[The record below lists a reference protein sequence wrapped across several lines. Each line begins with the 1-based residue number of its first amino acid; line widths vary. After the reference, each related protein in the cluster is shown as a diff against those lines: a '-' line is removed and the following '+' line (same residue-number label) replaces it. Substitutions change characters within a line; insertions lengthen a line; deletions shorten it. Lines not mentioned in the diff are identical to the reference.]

1 MSGHPPVTRE
11 TLAVGLPG
19 VLVAVAVFAVLLMRT
34 AGLAPFEPADR
45 MTLPEAAAL
54 ESEADVVRLLRA
66 GADPNQPAFVRRT
79 RLRAVHA
86 PMTPMQAAMTARHVS
101 VMTLL
106 ADAGARVTPAE
117 MPVLWCIA
125 ESQQN
130 ADAAAWLRARADG
143 PFPADCRTVRIPE
156 FGR

>member
-1 MSGHPPVTRE
+1 VSGRTPFTRE

-19 VLVAVAVFAVLLMRT
+19 VLVAVAVFVVLLMRA
-34 AGLAPFEPADR
+34 AGLAPFEAADR

-54 ESEADVVRLLRA
+54 ESEADVVRLLRS
-66 GADPNQPAFVRRT
+66 GADPNQPAWVRRT

-86 PMTPMQAAMTARHVS
+86 PMTPMQAAMTSRHVS

-125 ESQQN
+125 ESQRN
-130 ADAAAWLRARADG
+130 ADAATWLRGRAGG
-143 PFPADCRTVRIPE
+143 PFPQDCRAVRIPE